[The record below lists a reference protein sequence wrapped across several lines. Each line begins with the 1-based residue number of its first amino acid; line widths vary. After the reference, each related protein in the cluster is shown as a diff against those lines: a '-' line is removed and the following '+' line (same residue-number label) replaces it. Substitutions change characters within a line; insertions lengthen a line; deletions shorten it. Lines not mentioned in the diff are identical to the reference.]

1 MLIIKKKKRENTGVR
16 ALSTFWITILSS
28 EMEFLSRK
36 YTSPSDTPRRCVE
49 CERPS
54 EGGGQGET
62 EGYYFA
68 LVIRT
73 RTLPRASFSFLTYGV
88 YAVVETAPPR
98 VYRTRVC
105 PVLHTCV
112 MTHQKWILFYE
123 KTADPWAKPENSK
136 ELR

>member
-1 MLIIKKKKRENTGVR
+1 MTLT
-16 ALSTFWITILSS
+16 S

-49 CERPS
+49 YERLS
-54 EGGGQGET
+54 EGRGQEEM

-68 LVIRT
+68 LVILT
-73 RTLPRASFSFLTYGV
+73 HTPTRASFSLFTYGV
-88 YAVVETAPPR
+88 YDVVETAHPR
-98 VYRTRVC
+98 VQRTRVC

-112 MTHQKWILFYE
+112 MTHHKWILFYE

-136 ELR
+136 ELL